1 MIQYYEKIAVALM
14 ETDRI
19 MEEVDQLDFL
29 KVQNVPNL
37 YDNARY
43 FSGIGIY

>member
-19 MEEVDQLDFL
+19 MGEVDKLDFL
-29 KVQNVPNL
+29 KAALDTKHV
-37 YDNARY
+37 
-43 FSGIGIY
+43 